1 MSIPHAQGGR
11 MSDCTQMTLIS
22 CETNPLAAVV
32 NGLCSEQDLARTAWS
47 IVRHGELAELSE
59 PESRLVH
66 ALEVPDHAADDSG
79 LIDLIRSGQDPLGDA
94 LMHLRPPD
102 QRRPLGATYTPSEIV
117 SSIVAWVAE
126 RSRPARVVDPGTG
139 SARFLLEAGRVLPNA
154 LLVGVEIDPLAAL
167 LARANLTAAGLDHRA
182 QILVRD
188 YRDAD
193 LGEFESTTSY
203 IGNPPYVRH
212 HQIESEWK
220 EWLAASSASLG
231 LKASGLAGMHVHFML
246 ATALHARPGDLGAFV
261 TSSEWLDVNYGHLP
275 RMLFATQLGGVSI
288 HLVDPHATPFAGAAT
303 TAAVTCFEVGEPVA
317 SIRMERVPSTSDLGV
332 LDGGRRF
339 SRRQMRAAPRWS
351 ALFRDSKKPPEGYV
365 ELGEICRVHRGAVT
379 GANSVWI
386 TDADDPALPQDVLF
400 PSVTRAAELFN
411 VSEGVLSGTHGLRA
425 VIDLPT
431 DLDMFD
437 QADRLRIDT
446 FLRSA
451 ERRGVRSG
459 YIVRTRNPW
468 WAVGLRAPAPI
479 LATYMARRPPTFVRN
494 LAEARN
500 VNVVH
505 GIYPREAMSAAVLD
519 ALATALRAAAPSAE
533 GRTYA
538 GGLVKF
544 EPSEMGRI
552 PVPEP
557 AMLEEMAA

>member
-1 MSIPHAQGGR
+1 
-11 MSDCTQMTLIS
+11 MSDCVQMTLIS
-22 CETNPLAAVV
+22 CATSPLATVV
-32 NGLCSEQDLARTAWS
+32 NELCSEQDLARAAWS
-47 IVRHGELAELSE
+47 IVRHGELAELTESE
-59 PESRLVH
+59 SELVH
-66 ALEVPDHAADDSG
+66 DLEVSDGADSDSG
-79 LIDLIRSGQDPLGDA
+79 LIDLIRLGQDPLGDA

-126 RSRPARVVDPGTG
+126 RSRPVRVVDPGTG
-139 SARFLLEAGRVLPNA
+139 SARFLLEAGRVLPEA
-154 LLVGVEIDPLAAL
+154 LLVGVEIDALAAL
-167 LARANLTAAGLDHRA
+167 LARANLTAAGFDHRA

-193 LGEFESTTSY
+193 LGEVNGTTAY

-212 HQIESEWK
+212 HQIEPKWK
-220 EWLAASSASLG
+220 EWLTTNSASLG

-275 RMLFATQLGGVSI
+275 RMLVATRLGGVSI
-288 HLVDPHATPFAGAAT
+288 HLVDPRAAPFADAAT
-303 TAAVTCFEVGEPVA
+303 TAAVTCFSVGQSTE
-317 SIRMERVPSTSDLGV
+317 SIRIERVPSTTDLGV

-339 SRRQMRAAPRWS
+339 SRRQLRAAPRWS
-351 ALFRDSKKPPEGYV
+351 ALLNGTKKPPEGYV

-379 GANSVWI
+379 GANSIWI
-386 TDADDPALPQDVLF
+386 TDANDPSLPSEVLF
-400 PSVTRAAELFN
+400 PSVTRAAELF
-411 VSEGVLSGTHGLRA
+411 SAADGTLSSTSGLRS
-425 VIDLPT
+425 VIDLPA
-431 DLDMFD
+431 DLDTFD
-437 QADRLRIDT
+437 EADRLRIER

-459 YIVRTRNPW
+459 YIARNRNPW
-468 WAVGLRAPAPI
+468 WTVGLRAPAPI

-494 LAEARN
+494 LSSAHN

-505 GIYPREAMSAAVLD
+505 GIYPREAMSAAALD
-519 ALATALRAAAPSAE
+519 ALAAALRIAAPAAE

-544 EPSEMGRI
+544 EPSEMARI
-552 PVPEP
+552 YVPGP
-557 AMLEEMAA
+557 AVLREMAA

>member
-1 MSIPHAQGGR
+1 
-11 MSDCTQMTLIS
+11 MSDCNQMTLIS
-22 CETNPLAAVV
+22 CETDPLAAVA
-32 NGLCSEQDLARTAWS
+32 GLCSEQDLARAAWS

-66 ALEVPDHAADDSG
+66 ALEVPGHAADDSG
-79 LIDLIRSGQDPLGDA
+79 LIELIRSGQDPLGDA
-94 LMHLRPPD
+94 LMHMRPPD

-117 SSIVAWVAE
+117 SSIVAWVAA

-139 SARFLLEAGRVLPNA
+139 SARFLLEAGRMLPEA

-193 LGEFESTTSY
+193 FGEFEGITAY

-212 HQIESEWK
+212 HQIEPEWK

-246 ATALHARPGDLGAFV
+246 ATALHSRPGDLGAFV

-275 RMLFATQLGGVSI
+275 RMLFATRLGGVSI
-288 HLVDPHATPFAGAAT
+288 HLVDPHATPFTDAAT
-303 TAAVTCFEVGEPVA
+303 TAAVTCFEVGEPGA

-332 LDGGRRF
+332 LSGGRSF
-339 SRRQMRAAPRWS
+339 SRRQLRATPRWS
-351 ALFRDSKKPPEGYV
+351 ALLNGSKKLPEGYV
-365 ELGEICRVHRGAVT
+365 ELGEMCRVHRGAVT
-379 GANSVWI
+379 GANSIWI
-386 TDADDPALPQDVLF
+386 TDANNPALPSKVLF
-400 PSVTRAAELFN
+400 PSVTRAIELFN
-411 VSEGVLSGTHGLRA
+411 AADSTLSSTRDLRA
-425 VIDLPT
+425 VIDLPA
-431 DLDMFD
+431 DLEMFD
-437 QADRLRIDT
+437 DADRLLIDR

-451 ERRGVRSG
+451 ERLGVRSG
-459 YIVRTRNPW
+459 YIARNRNPW
-468 WAVGLRAPAPI
+468 WTVGLRSPAPI

-494 LAEARN
+494 LAKAYN
-500 VNVVH
+500 INAVH
-505 GIYPREAMSAAVLD
+505 GIYPREKMSAAALN
-519 ALATALRAAAPSAE
+519 ALASALRDAAPTAV

-538 GGLVKF
+538 GGLLKF
-544 EPSEMGRI
+544 EPSEMARI
-552 PVPEP
+552 NVPGP
-557 AMLEEMAA
+557 AVLQEMAA

>member
-1 MSIPHAQGGR
+1 
-11 MSDCTQMTLIS
+11 MSDCNQMTLIS
-22 CETNPLAAVV
+22 CDTNPLAAVV
-32 NGLCSEQDLARTAWS
+32 GGLCSEQGLASAAWS

-59 PESRLVH
+59 PESELVH
-66 ALEVPDHAADDSG
+66 ARAESSSAGDDSR
-79 LIDLIRSGQDPLGDA
+79 LIGLIRSGQDPLGDA
-94 LMHLRPPD
+94 LMHLRSSD

-139 SARFLLEAGRVLPNA
+139 SARFLLEAGRVLPEA
-154 LLVGVEIDPLAAL
+154 LLIGVEIDPLAAL
-167 LARANLTAAGLDHRA
+167 LARANLTAAGFDHRA

-193 LGEFESTTSY
+193 LGKFEGTTAY

-220 EWLAASSASLG
+220 EWLAANSASLG

-246 ATALHARPGDLGAFV
+246 ATALHARHGDLGAFV

-275 RMLFATQLGGVSI
+275 RMLFATRLGGVSI
-288 HLVDPHATPFAGAAT
+288 HLVDPRASPFADAAT
-303 TAAVTCFEVGEPVA
+303 TAAVTCFSVGQSTE
-317 SIRMERVPSTSDLGV
+317 SIRIERVPSTSDLGV

-339 SRRQMRAAPRWS
+339 SRRQLRAAPRWS
-351 ALFRDSKKPPEGYV
+351 ALLNGTKKPPEGYV
-365 ELGEICRVHRGAVT
+365 ELGEMCRVHRGAVT
-379 GANSVWI
+379 GANSIWI
-386 TDADDPALPQDVLF
+386 TDADSPSLPPEVLF
-400 PSVTRAAELFN
+400 PSVTRAAELF
-411 VSEGVLSGTHGLRA
+411 SATDGTLSSTRGLRS
-425 VIDLPT
+425 VIDLPA
-431 DLDMFD
+431 DLDTFD
-437 QADRLRIDT
+437 EADRLRIDR

-459 YIVRTRNPW
+459 YIARNRNPW
-468 WAVGLRAPAPI
+468 WTVGLRAPAPI

-494 LAEARN
+494 LSSAHN

-505 GIYPREAMSAAVLD
+505 GIYPREAMSATALN
-519 ALATALRAAAPSAE
+519 ALAAALRIAAPAAE

-544 EPSEMGRI
+544 EPSEMARI
-552 PVPEP
+552 YVPGP
-557 AMLEEMAA
+557 AVLREMAA

>member
-1 MSIPHAQGGR
+1 MP
-11 MSDCTQMTLIS
+11 DCVQMTLIS
-22 CETNPLAAVV
+22 CETSPLATVV
-32 NGLCSEQDLARTAWS
+32 NELCSEQDLARAAWS
-47 IVRHGELAELSE
+47 IVQHGELAELTESE
-59 PESRLVH
+59 SELVH
-66 ALEVPDHAADDSG
+66 DLEVSDGADSG
-79 LIDLIRSGQDPLGDA
+79 LIDLIRLGQDPLGDA
-94 LMHLRPPD
+94 LMHLRPPN

-126 RSRPARVVDPGTG
+126 RSRPVRVVDPGTG
-139 SARFLLEAGRVLPNA
+139 SARFLLEAGRVLPEA

-167 LARANLTAAGLDHRA
+167 LARANLTATGFDHRA

-193 LGEFESTTSY
+193 LGEVNGTTAY

-212 HQIESEWK
+212 HQIEPEWK
-220 EWLAASSASLG
+220 EWLTTNSASLG

-275 RMLFATQLGGVSI
+275 RMLVATQLGGVSI
-288 HLVDPHATPFAGAAT
+288 HLVDPRAAPFADAAT
-303 TAAVTCFEVGEPVA
+303 TAAVTCFSVGQSTE
-317 SIRMERVPSTSDLGV
+317 SIRIERVPSTSDLGV

-339 SRRQMRAAPRWS
+339 SRRQLRAAPRWS
-351 ALFRDSKKPPEGYV
+351 ALLNGTEKPPEGYV

-379 GANSVWI
+379 GANSIWI
-386 TDADDPALPQDVLF
+386 TDANDPSLPSEVLF
-400 PSVTRAAELFN
+400 PSVTRAAELF
-411 VSEGVLSGTHGLRA
+411 SATDGTLSSTRGLRS
-425 VIDLPT
+425 VIDLPA
-431 DLDMFD
+431 DLDTFD
-437 QADRLRIDT
+437 EADRLRIER

-451 ERRGVRSG
+451 ERQGVRAG
-459 YIVRTRNPW
+459 YIARNRNPW
-468 WAVGLRAPAPI
+468 WTVGLRAPAPI

-494 LAEARN
+494 LSSAHN

-505 GIYPREAMSAAVLD
+505 GIYPREAMSATALD
-519 ALATALRAAAPSAE
+519 ALAAALRIAAPAAE

-544 EPSEMGRI
+544 EPSEMARI
-552 PVPEP
+552 YVPGP
-557 AMLEEMAA
+557 AVLREMAA

>member
-1 MSIPHAQGGR
+1 MSN
-11 MSDCTQMTLIS
+11 CNQMTLIDCDTGS
-22 CETNPLAAVV
+22 LATVMD
-32 NGLCSEQDLARTAWS
+32 GLCDEQDLARIAWS
-47 IVRHGELAELSE
+47 IIRDGQLAELSE
-59 PESRLVH
+59 PECELVR
-66 ALEVPDHAADDSG
+66 ALEVPGHAAHDSG

-117 SSIVAWVAE
+117 SSIVAWVAA
-126 RSRPARVVDPGTG
+126 RSRPARVIDPGTG
-139 SARFLLEAGRVLPNA
+139 SARFLLEAGHLLPEA

-182 QILVRD
+182 QILVRE

-193 LGEFESTTSY
+193 FGEFEGTTAY

-212 HQIESEWK
+212 HQIEPEWK
-220 EWLAASSASLG
+220 QWLAASSASLG

-246 ATALHARPGDLGAFV
+246 ATALHSRPGDLGAFV

-288 HLVDPHATPFAGAAT
+288 HLVDPHATPFADAAT
-303 TAAVTCFEVGEPVA
+303 TAAVTCFEVGEPGA

-332 LDGGRRF
+332 LNGGRSF
-339 SRRQMRAAPRWS
+339 SRRQLRATPRWS
-351 ALFRDSKKPPEGYV
+351 ALLNGSKKPPEGYV

-379 GANSVWI
+379 GANSIWI
-386 TDADDPALPQDVLF
+386 TDADDPALPQDVLL

-411 VSEGVLSGTHGLRA
+411 ASDGVLTSTHGLRA
-425 VIDLPT
+425 VIALPADLE
-431 DLDMFD
+431 MFD
-437 QADRLRIDT
+437 EADRLLIDR

-451 ERRGVRSG
+451 QRRGVRSG
-459 YIVRTRNPW
+459 YIARNRNPW

-494 LAEARN
+494 LAEAYN
-500 VNVVH
+500 INAVH
-505 GIYPREAMSAAVLD
+505 GVYPREVMSEPCMD
-519 ALATALRAAAPSAE
+519 ALAGALREAAPTAV

-538 GGLVKF
+538 GGLLKF
-544 EPSEMGRI
+544 EPSEMARI
-552 PVPEP
+552 YVPGP
-557 AMLEEMAA
+557 AMLQERAA

>member
-1 MSIPHAQGGR
+1 MH
-11 MSDCTQMTLIS
+11 D
-22 CETNPLAAVV
+22 
-32 NGLCSEQDLARTAWS
+32 
-47 IVRHGELAELSE
+47 
-59 PESRLVH
+59 
-66 ALEVPDHAADDSG
+66 LEVSDGADSDSG
-79 LIDLIRSGQDPLGDA
+79 LIDLIRLGQDPLGDA

-126 RSRPARVVDPGTG
+126 RSRPVRVVDPGTG
-139 SARFLLEAGRVLPNA
+139 SARFLLEAGRVLPEA
-154 LLVGVEIDPLAAL
+154 LLVGVEIDALAAL
-167 LARANLTAAGLDHRA
+167 LARANLTAAGFDHRA

-193 LGEFESTTSY
+193 LGEVNGTTAY

-212 HQIESEWK
+212 HQIEPKWK
-220 EWLAASSASLG
+220 EWLTTNSASLG

-275 RMLFATQLGGVSI
+275 RMLFATRLGGVSI
-288 HLVDPHATPFAGAAT
+288 HLVDPRAAPFADAAT
-303 TAAVTCFEVGEPVA
+303 TAAVTCFSVGQSTE
-317 SIRMERVPSTSDLGV
+317 SIRIERVPSTTDLGV

-339 SRRQMRAAPRWS
+339 SRRQLRAAPRWS
-351 ALFRDSKKPPEGYV
+351 ALLNGTKKPPEGYV

-379 GANSVWI
+379 GANSIWI
-386 TDADDPALPQDVLF
+386 TDANDPSLPSEVLF
-400 PSVTRAAELFN
+400 PSVTRAAELF
-411 VSEGVLSGTHGLRA
+411 SAADGTLSSTSGLRS
-425 VIDLPT
+425 VIDLPA
-431 DLDMFD
+431 DLDTFD
-437 QADRLRIDT
+437 EADRLRIER

-459 YIVRTRNPW
+459 YIARNRNPW
-468 WAVGLRAPAPI
+468 WTVGLRAPAPI

-494 LAEARN
+494 LSSAHN

-505 GIYPREAMSAAVLD
+505 GIYPREAMSAAALD
-519 ALATALRAAAPSAE
+519 ALAAALRIAAPAAE

-544 EPSEMGRI
+544 EPSEMARI
-552 PVPEP
+552 LVPGP
-557 AMLEEMAA
+557 AVLREMAA

>member
-1 MSIPHAQGGR
+1 MSN
-11 MSDCTQMTLIS
+11 CNQMTLID
-22 CETNPLAAVV
+22 CETGSLATVMD
-32 NGLCSEQDLARTAWS
+32 GLCDEQSLARIAWS
-47 IVRHGELAELSE
+47 IIRDGQLAELSE
-59 PESRLVH
+59 PERELVQ
-66 ALEVPDHAADDSG
+66 ALEVPGHAAHDSG

-94 LMHLRPPD
+94 LMRLRPPER
-102 QRRPLGATYTPSEIV
+102 RRPLGATYTPSEIV

-126 RSRPARVVDPGTG
+126 RSGPARVVDPGTG
-139 SARFLLEAGRVLPNA
+139 SARFLLEAGRVLPEA

-193 LGEFESTTSY
+193 FGEFEGATAY

-212 HQIESEWK
+212 HQIEPEWK
-220 EWLAASSASLG
+220 EWLASSSASLG

-246 ATALHARPGDLGAFV
+246 ATALHSRPGDLGAFV

-288 HLVDPHATPFAGAAT
+288 HLVDPHATPFADAAT
-303 TAAVTCFEVGEPVA
+303 TAAVTCFEVGEPGA
-317 SIRMERVPSTSDLGV
+317 SIRIERVPSTSDLGV
-332 LDGGRRF
+332 LDGGQPFR
-339 SRRQMRAAPRWS
+339 RRQMRAAPRWS
-351 ALFRDSKKPPEGYV
+351 ALLNGSKKPPEGYV

-379 GANSVWI
+379 GANSIWI
-386 TDADDPALPQDVLF
+386 TDANDPALPPEVLL
-400 PSVTRAAELFN
+400 PSVTRAIELIN
-411 VSEGVLSGTHGLRA
+411 AADGVLSSTHGLRA
-425 VIDLPT
+425 VIDLPA
-431 DLDMFD
+431 DLDIFD
-437 QADRLRIDT
+437 RTDRLRVDR

-459 YIVRTRNPW
+459 YIARNRNPW

-494 LAEARN
+494 PAKAYN
-500 VNVVH
+500 INAVH
-505 GIYPREAMSAAVLD
+505 GIYPREVMSAPCMD
-519 ALATALRAAAPSAE
+519 ALAGALREAAPTAV

-538 GGLVKF
+538 GGLLKF
-544 EPSEMGRI
+544 EPSEMAGI
-552 PVPEP
+552 YVPSPV
-557 AMLEEMAA
+557 MLQEMAA

>member
-1 MSIPHAQGGR
+1 MSN
-11 MSDCTQMTLIS
+11 CNQMTLID
-22 CETNPLAAVV
+22 CETGSLATVMD
-32 NGLCSEQDLARTAWS
+32 GLCDEQSLARIAWS
-47 IVRHGELAELSE
+47 IVRHGRLAELSE
-59 PESRLVH
+59 PERELVQ
-66 ALEVPDHAADDSG
+66 ALEVPGHAAHDSG
-79 LIDLIRSGQDPLGDA
+79 LIDLIRSGQDALGDA

-126 RSRPARVVDPGTG
+126 RSGPARVVDPGTG
-139 SARFLLEAGRVLPNA
+139 SARFLLEAGRVLPEA

-193 LGEFESTTSY
+193 FGEFEGATAY

-212 HQIESEWK
+212 HQIEPEWK
-220 EWLAASSASLG
+220 EWLASSSASLG

-246 ATALHARPGDLGAFV
+246 ATALHSRPGDLGAFV

-288 HLVDPHATPFAGAAT
+288 HLVDPHATPFADAAT
-303 TAAVTCFEVGEPVA
+303 TAAVTCFEVGEPGA
-317 SIRMERVPSTSDLGV
+317 SIRIERVPSTSDLGV
-332 LDGGRRF
+332 LDGGQPFR
-339 SRRQMRAAPRWS
+339 RRQMRAAPRWS
-351 ALFRDSKKPPEGYV
+351 ALLNGSKKPPEGYV

-379 GANSVWI
+379 GANSIWI
-386 TDADDPALPQDVLF
+386 TDANDPALPPEVLL
-400 PSVTRAAELFN
+400 PSVTRAIELIN
-411 VSEGVLSGTHGLRA
+411 AADGVLSSTHGLRA
-425 VIDLPT
+425 VIDLPA
-431 DLDMFD
+431 DLDIFD
-437 QADRLRIDT
+437 RTDRLRVDR

-459 YIVRTRNPW
+459 YIARNRNPW

-494 LAEARN
+494 PAKAYN
-500 VNVVH
+500 INAVH
-505 GIYPREAMSAAVLD
+505 GIYPREVMSAPCMD
-519 ALATALRAAAPSAE
+519 ALAGALREAAPTAV

-538 GGLVKF
+538 GGLLKF
-544 EPSEMGRI
+544 EPSEMAGI
-552 PVPEP
+552 YVPSPV
-557 AMLEEMAA
+557 MLQEMAA

>member
-1 MSIPHAQGGR
+1 
-11 MSDCTQMTLIS
+11 MSDCNQVTLIG
-22 CETNPLAAVV
+22 CETSSLATVIG
-32 NGLCSEQDLARTAWS
+32 GLCGEQDLARAAWS
-47 IVRHGELAELSE
+47 IVRHGQLAGLSA
-59 PESRLVH
+59 PESRLVQ
-66 ALEVPDHAADDSG
+66 ALEAPDHAADDSG
-79 LIDLIRSGQDPLGDA
+79 LIDLIRSGKDPLGDA
-94 LMHLRPPD
+94 LMRLRPPD

-117 SSIVAWVAE
+117 SSIVAWVAA

-139 SARFLLEAGRVLPNA
+139 SARFLLEAGRVLPEA

-193 LGEFESTTSY
+193 FGEFDGPTAYT
-203 IGNPPYVRH
+203 GNPPYVRH
-212 HQIESEWK
+212 HQIEPEWK
-220 EWLAASSASLG
+220 EWLAASSAALG

-246 ATALHARPGDLGAFV
+246 ATALHVRPGDLGAFV

-288 HLVDPHATPFAGAAT
+288 HLVDPHATPFADTAT
-303 TAAVTCFEVGEPVA
+303 TAAVTCFEVGEPGA

-332 LDGGRRF
+332 LNGGRSF
-339 SRRQMRAAPRWS
+339 SRRQLRATPRWS
-351 ALFRDSKKPPEGYV
+351 ALLNGPNKPPEGYV

-379 GANSVWI
+379 GANSIWI
-386 TDADDPALPQDVLF
+386 TDANDPALPSEVLF
-400 PSVTRAAELFN
+400 PSVTRAIELFN
-411 VSEGVLSGTHGLRA
+411 AADSILSSTRDLRA
-425 VIDLPT
+425 VIDLPA

-437 QADRLRIDT
+437 EADRLLIDR

-451 ERRGVRSG
+451 ERGGVRSG
-459 YIVRTRNPW
+459 YIARNRKPW
-468 WAVGLRAPAPI
+468 WAVGLRDPAPI

-494 LAEARN
+494 LARAHN

-505 GIYPREAMSAAVLD
+505 GIYPREAMSAAALD
-519 ALATALRAAAPSAE
+519 ALAAALRAAAPSAV

-557 AMLEEMAA
+557 AVLGEMAA

>member
-1 MSIPHAQGGR
+1 MP
-11 MSDCTQMTLIS
+11 DCVQMTLIS
-22 CETNPLAAVV
+22 CETSPLATVV
-32 NGLCSEQDLARTAWS
+32 NELCSEQDLARAAWS
-47 IVRHGELAELSE
+47 IVQHGELAELSE
-59 PESRLVH
+59 SESELVH
-66 ALEVPDHAADDSG
+66 DLEVSDGSDSDSG
-79 LIDLIRSGQDPLGDA
+79 LIDLIRLGQDPLGDA
-94 LMHLRPPD
+94 LMHLRPPN

-126 RSRPARVVDPGTG
+126 RSRPVRVVDPGTG
-139 SARFLLEAGRVLPNA
+139 SARFLLEAGRVLPEA
-154 LLVGVEIDPLAAL
+154 LLVGVEIDALAAL
-167 LARANLTAAGLDHRA
+167 LARANLTAAGFDHRA

-193 LGEFESTTSY
+193 LGDVNGTTAY

-212 HQIESEWK
+212 HQIEPEWK
-220 EWLAASSASLG
+220 EWLAANSASLG

-275 RMLFATQLGGVSI
+275 RMLVATQLGGVSI
-288 HLVDPHATPFAGAAT
+288 HLVDPRAAPFADAAT
-303 TAAVTCFEVGEPVA
+303 TAAVTCFSVGQSTE
-317 SIRMERVPSTSDLGV
+317 SIRIERVPSTTDLGV

-339 SRRQMRAAPRWS
+339 SRRQLRAAPRWS
-351 ALFRDSKKPPEGYV
+351 ALLNGTKKPPEGYV

-379 GANSVWI
+379 GANSIWI
-386 TDADDPALPQDVLF
+386 TDANDPSLPSEVLF
-400 PSVTRAAELFN
+400 PSVTRAAELF
-411 VSEGVLSGTHGLRA
+411 SATDGTLSSTRGLRS
-425 VIDLPT
+425 VIDLPAE
-431 DLDMFD
+431 LDTFD
-437 QADRLRIDT
+437 EADRLRIER

-459 YIVRTRNPW
+459 YIARNRNPW
-468 WAVGLRAPAPI
+468 WTVGLRAPAPI

-494 LAEARN
+494 LSSAHN

-505 GIYPREAMSAAVLD
+505 GIYPREAMSTTALD
-519 ALATALRAAAPSAE
+519 ALATALRIAAPTAE

-544 EPSEMGRI
+544 EPSEMARI
-552 PVPEP
+552 YVPGP
-557 AMLEEMAA
+557 AVLREMAA